1 MSSAERLTLWIE
13 QMGEAAENACDFI
26 EGMDFA
32 AFEGD
37 KRTQQAVVLNLLLIG
52 EAAAR
57 IVESV
62 PTFVAAHPEIP
73 WASMRGMRN
82 RIAHGYFDI
91 NLDVVWETVEEWLP
105 TLLKQLPAM
114 RQDAD
119 NENRD
124 GAGME
129 P

>member
-1 MSSAERLTLWIE
+1 MSSAERLMLWIE
-13 QMGEAAENACDFI
+13 QMGEAAGNACGFT

-57 IVESV
+57 MVESV

-82 RIAHGYFDI
+82 RIAHGYFEVD
-91 NLDVVWETVEEWLP
+91 LKVVWDTVCRALP
-105 TLLKQLPAM
+105 PPAAQLPGLMQA
-114 RQDAD
+114 AG
-119 NENRD
+119 EF
-124 GAGME
+124 GAE
-129 P
+129 

>member
-13 QMGEAAENACDFI
+13 QMGEAAGNACGFI

-82 RIAHGYFDI
+82 RIAHGYFELDI
-91 NLDVVWETVEEWLP
+91 KVVWDTVGSALP
-105 TLLKQLPAM
+105 ALSRQLPGLLRA
-114 RQDAD
+114 AG
-119 NENRD
+119 EF
-124 GAGME
+124 GAE
-129 P
+129 

>member
-13 QMGEAAENACDFI
+13 QMGEAVGNACGFI
-26 EGMDFA
+26 DGMDFA

-62 PTFVAAHPEIP
+62 PTFVAAHRR
-73 WASMRGMRN
+73 SRG
-82 RIAHGYFDI
+82 
-91 NLDVVWETVEEWLP
+91 LP
-105 TLLKQLPAM
+105 
-114 RQDAD
+114 
-119 NENRD
+119 
-124 GAGME
+124 
-129 P
+129 

>member
-13 QMGEAAENACDFI
+13 QMGEAAGNACGFI

-82 RIAHGYFDI
+82 RIAHGYFE
-91 NLDVVWETVEEWLP
+91 LDLKVVCDTVCSALP
-105 TLLKQLPAM
+105 PLAEQLPGLMQA
-114 RQDAD
+114 AG
-119 NENRD
+119 EF
-124 GAGME
+124 GAE
-129 P
+129 